1 MYEVYDI
8 LYPMQLLQPYHTIQA
23 WNNFIESDEG

>member
-8 LYPMQLLQPYHTIQA
+8 LYPMQLLQPYQA